1 MTEFIDHVAAQIGM
15 ALKFSHKRITK
26 WVVRA
31 EMSQGRLR
39 NEILVS
45 AWLPMEVAQGMY
57 DKYMLNSYGNSKEIM
72 VIESMSVNDRRMDIK
87 DSIVETE
94 MKFILIHNKTT
105 QHIFKA
111 LYRNNIVKPVQKVK
125 HGK

>member
-1 MTEFIDHVAAQIGM
+1 MTEFIDHVAVQIGM
-15 ALKFSHKRITK
+15 ALKFSHKRISR

-31 EMSQGRLR
+31 EMRDGRLR
-39 NEILVS
+39 NEILVY
-45 AWLPMEVAQGMY
+45 AWLPMEVSQGMY

-72 VIESMSVNDRRMDIK
+72 VIESMSINDRRMDTSN
-87 DSIVETE
+87 SIVETQME
-94 MKFILIHNKTT
+94 FILIHNRTT

-111 LYRNNIVKPVQKVK
+111 LYRNNIVKPVKKVK